1 MTGVQTCA
9 LPISLIYF
17 VCQASY
23 GLLVMHH
30 VATLNEVLGFWIIIS
45 NAMALALLNWALYV
59 ALEPWV
65 RRKWPRTIVSWTRLT
80 SKGISDPLVGRDLLY
95 GIGFAAL
102 LNLTGA
108 AATALHGHNHEP
120 VFPPLNAL
128 LGVRAE
134 VAGVFGAVPSAIL
147 IALLWFFMLF
157 VLRLVLRKDWIAA
170 AAFVLLLLLVIAASN
185 ATTTP
190 WVDTPLSALALAIFA
205 FALLRFG
212 LLAAIV
218 NVTAGQ
224 ILALGALLDFSAWY
238 AGMALLPFV
247 MIALVAVYAFRVS
260 LAGRK
265 VFKQEL

>member
-1 MTGVQTCA
+1 
-9 LPISLIYF
+9 
-17 VCQASY
+17 
-23 GLLVMHH
+23 
-30 VATLNEVLGFWIIIS
+30 
-45 NAMALALLNWALYV
+45 
-59 ALEPWV
+59 
-65 RRKWPRTIVSWTRLT
+65 
-80 SKGISDPLVGRDLLY
+80 
-95 GIGFAAL
+95 
-102 LNLTGA
+102 
-108 AATALHGHNHEP
+108 

-260 LAGRK
+260 LAGRTL
-265 VFKQEL
+265 FKPES